1 MKIYLADLTHTTITI
16 SNDSFPLNVGMV
28 AAYAKK
34 IMPDAEI
41 GLFKYPEE
49 LKAALDREMPQILGL
64 SNYPWNLEL
73 NRSFLRYV
81 KKESPGMITVMG
93 GPNISYEP
101 ADQLDFLSRLKV
113 ELDFYVM
120 HEGETGFAEVL
131 RNAVIHDFNVEKM
144 KSVGFPGVIFL
155 QGGKVNE
162 YAPIPRTANLDDYP
176 SPYLTGI
183 LDKFFDDK
191 LSPMI
196 ETHRGCPFKCTYCHE
211 GHSSYTKVNKFSTER
226 VCEQLDYISQ
236 RVGSVVKNLLIAD
249 PNFGMLER
257 DIEVAEKI
265 NEIHDK
271 TGFPKTLFA
280 TTAKNRGRK
289 LIEISKRLQ
298 SVSMPLWMSVQSM
311 DSEVLKNIK
320 RKNISVEDMINTQYE
335 LADYG
340 CETKSE
346 LIIPLPGESFSS
358 HVKALAK
365 LIELRIG
372 QIVCY
377 QLMLVQGS
385 EMEMDK
391 ATQKEAQF
399 RSKFRVLPRSFSN
412 ISGLGK
418 SIETEEIVIATKDFS
433 FEEYLKARTL
443 HLAVSVFYNGRAFAG
458 FFKFLLEQRVNI
470 QEFLFQLA
478 DLVATHHDLSGLF
491 AAFLNDT
498 QRELFATEA
507 ELRAYHAD
515 DVNFDKL
522 LKGTDGANLLQKYTS
537 ALYLEHSLGLVDAIT
552 SAVLTQF
559 QGNPEMESQ
568 IRDIANHHRMSFA
581 HFLDDDRKEV
591 QSKAWFG
598 HDVTAWL
605 KSDRPLAEFKFDKE
619 MEIMF
624 HTPDEQYELMESYFQ
639 RYGRDS
645 QAFGKVMTRLW
656 IGDMLRVPADKVRL
670 MANVQTNLAMEREY

>member
-34 IMPDAEI
+34 MMPDIEI
-41 GLFKYPEE
+41 SLFKYPEE
-49 LKAALDREMPQILGL
+49 LKEALDREMPKILGL

-73 NRSFLRYV
+73 NRSFMRYV
-81 KKESPGMITVMG
+81 KKECPSVITVMG

-101 ADQLDFLSRLKV
+101 TDQLEFLQRLKD

-120 HEGETGFAEVL
+120 HEGETGFAEVV
-131 RNAVIHDFNVEKM
+131 RNAVAHDFDVAKM
-144 KSVGFPGVIFL
+144 KLTEFPGSIFL
-155 QGGKVNE
+155 LQDKVKQ
-162 YAPIPRTANLDDYP
+162 YVPFPRTANLDDYP
-176 SPYLTGI
+176 SPYLTGM
-183 LDKFFDDK
+183 LDKFFDDR

-226 VCEQLDYISQ
+226 VRDQLEYIS
-236 RVGSVVKNLLIAD
+236 RRIGKTVKNLLIAD

-271 TGFPKTLFA
+271 TGFPKTVFA

-346 LIIPLPGESFSS
+346 LIIPLPGESFAT

-391 ATQKEAQF
+391 TTQREAHF
-399 RSKFRVLPRSFSN
+399 KTKFRVLPRSFSN
-412 ISGLGK
+412 IPGLGK

-433 FEEYLKARTL
+433 FGEYLKARTL

-458 FFKFLLEQRVNI
+458 FFKFLLEQKVNI
-470 QEFLFQLA
+470 QEFLFKLA
-478 DLVATHHDLSGLF
+478 DLVAVHHDLSTLF
-491 AAFLNDT
+491 ASFVQDT
-498 QRELFATEA
+498 QRELFSTEA
-507 ELRAYHAD
+507 ELRAYYAAD
-515 DVNFDKL
+515 ENFEKL
-522 LKGTDGANLLQKYTS
+522 LNGSDGANLLQKYTC
-537 ALYLEHSLGLVDAIT
+537 ALYLEHSLGLVAAIT
-552 SAVLTQF
+552 EVVLALF
-559 QGNPEMESQ
+559 PDNPEMENQ
-568 IRDIANHHRMSFA
+568 ISDIANHHRMSFT
-581 HFLDDDRKEV
+581 HFLDADRGEV
-591 QSKAWFG
+591 RTKALFG
-598 HDVTAWL
+598 HDVAAWL
-605 KSDRPLAEFKFDKE
+605 KSDRPLADFKFDND
-619 MEIMF
+619 MEIVF
-624 HTPDEQYELMESYFQ
+624 YTPDEQYELVESYFK

-645 QAFGKVMTRLW
+645 QAFGKVLTRLW
-656 IGDMLRVPADKVRL
+656 IGDMLRVPVDKRL
-670 MANVQTNLAMEREY
+670 

>member
-16 SNDSFPLNVGMV
+16 SNDSFPLNVAMV

-34 IMPDAEI
+34 IMPDLEI
-41 GLFKYPEE
+41 SLFKYPEE
-49 LKAALDREMPQILGL
+49 LKVALDREMPQILGL

-73 NRSFLRYV
+73 DRSFLRHV
-81 KKESPGMITVMG
+81 KKESPGIITVMG

-101 ADQLDFLSRLKV
+101 ADQLEFLTRLKG

-131 RNAVIHDFNVEKM
+131 RNAVAHAFNVEKM
-144 KSVGFPGVIFL
+144 KAAGFPGVIFL
-155 QGGKVNE
+155 RRDQVNE
-162 YAPIPRTANLDDYP
+162 YEPIPRMTNLDDYP
-176 SPYLTGI
+176 SPYLTGM

-226 VCEQLDYISQ
+226 VCEQLEYISQ
-236 RVGSVVKNLLIAD
+236 RIGKTVKNMLIAD

-271 TGFPKTLFA
+271 TGFPQTLFA

-346 LIIPLPGESFSS
+346 LIIPLPGESFAT

-391 ATQKEAQF
+391 ATQKAAQF
-399 RSKFRVLPRSFSN
+399 QSKFRVLPRSFSN
-412 ISGLGK
+412 IPDLEK

-458 FFKFLLEQRVNI
+458 FFKFLLEQKVDI
-470 QEFLFQLA
+470 QAFLFRLA
-478 DLVATHHDLSGLF
+478 DLVAAHRDLSALF

-507 ELRAYHAD
+507 ELRAYYAD
-515 DVNFDKL
+515 DANFEKL
-522 LKGTDGANLLQKYTS
+522 LNGSDGANLLQKYTS
-537 ALYLEHSLGLVDAIT
+537 ALYLKHSLGLVDAIT

-559 QGNPEMESQ
+559 PDHPAMESQ
-568 IRDIANHHRMSFA
+568 IRDIANHHRMSFS
-581 HFLDDDRKEV
+581 HFLDADRREV
-591 QSKAWFG
+591 RSKALFG
-598 HDVTAWL
+598 HDVAAWL
-605 KSDRPLAEFKFDKE
+605 KSDRPLAEFKFDQDV
-619 MEIMF
+619 EIVF
-624 HTPDEQYELMESYFQ
+624 HTPDEQYELMESYFK
-639 RYGRDS
+639 RYGRDN

-656 IGDMLRVPADKVRL
+656 IGDMLRVPAENHV
-670 MANVQTNLAMEREY
+670 

>member
-16 SNDSFPLNVGMV
+16 SNDSFPLNVAMV

-34 IMPDAEI
+34 IMPDLEI
-41 GLFKYPEE
+41 SLFKYPEE
-49 LKAALDREMPQILGL
+49 LKSALDREVPQILGL

-101 ADQLDFLSRLKV
+101 ADQLDFLSRLKG

-131 RNAVIHDFNVEKM
+131 RNAVTHDFNVEKM
-144 KSVGFPGVIFL
+144 KSAGFPGVIFL
-155 QGGKVNE
+155 QGDKVNE

-176 SPYLTGI
+176 SPYLSGI

-236 RVGSVVKNLLIAD
+236 RIGKIVKNLLIAD

-289 LIEISKRLQ
+289 LIEISKRLK

-346 LIIPLPGESFSS
+346 LIIPLPGESFST

-391 ATQKEAQF
+391 KTQRESHF
-399 RSKFRVLPRSFSN
+399 RTKFRVLPRSFSS
-412 ISGLGK
+412 IPGLGK

-458 FFKFLLEQRVNI
+458 FFKFLLEQKVNI
-470 QEFLFQLA
+470 QEFLFKLA
-478 DLVATHHDLSGLF
+478 DLVAVHHDLSGIF
-491 AAFLNDT
+491 SAFVQDT
-498 QRELFATEA
+498 LRELFSTEA
-507 ELRAYHAD
+507 ELRAYYAVD
-515 DVNFDKL
+515 ENFEKL
-522 LKGTDGANLLQKYTS
+522 LNGSDGANLLQKYTT
-537 ALYLEHSLGLVDAIT
+537 ALYLEHSLGLVESIT
-552 SAVLTQF
+552 DVVLALF
-559 QGNPEMESQ
+559 PDCPEMESP
-568 IRDIANHHRMSFA
+568 IRDIATHHRMSFT
-581 HFLDDDRKEV
+581 HFLDADRREV
-591 QSKAWFG
+591 RTKASFS
-598 HDVTAWL
+598 HDVAAWL
-605 KSDRPLAEFKFDKE
+605 KSDRPLADFKFDNDV
-619 MEIMF
+619 EIVF
-624 HTPDEQYELMESYFQ
+624 HTPDEQHELVESYFK

-645 QAFGKVMTRLW
+645 QAFGKVLTRLW
-656 IGDMLRVPADKVRL
+656 IGDMLRVPVEKRL
-670 MANVQTNLAMEREY
+670 